1 MPIPNCFDPY
11 LRYAISTEFRY
22 FDSFD
27 PAARTFELFFLV
39 ELMKPGTE
47 DDNIATALNSYN
59 SSFHVKLGPAASS
72 SRYVTMRSRRAA
84 VVDLDQGAVDIWQAY
99 VSRVEL
105 SLPLPP
111 ETPES
116 QLHQRFPGV
125 GLARKVLIGV
135 LDDGCPFAAAQ
146 FLAAGGDA
154 TRVWAIWDQNPD
166 KRPVECKDGSGNDCL
181 FGHKPKDFKY
191 GLEFWRGSVP
201 AYGRVKK
208 QIGLNEWIEL
218 HKTPSDSI
226 DEDGCYADA
235 GGIDQHG
242 RYPDVGFRTLRF
254 RESHGAHVTD
264 VLAGRVPPSSRISQD
279 PANPPT
285 FGPDGDDASAADI
298 VFVQFP
304 ENCIRDAT
312 GVWLK
317 AYVVD
322 GIRYILSF
330 ADPKNVDTVIIN
342 VSYGP
347 STGPHNGTA
356 VLEEA
361 LTELVTWYDGVA
373 NKPKLEI
380 GLAVGNSYLTQG
392 HVNFIGN
399 TEEPGSVQWTWRLP
413 PDNTALCFAEV
424 WMSNADAG
432 GVKVTLTSPSGVVFT
447 STTVGATAGM
457 DGPIA
462 WGGDDTMWRLQVEPT
477 VAGSGIVAEHGDYT
491 ITIAGVVE
499 GAQVDAY
506 VARTDPNMDVYT
518 GAKLSYF
525 VDANWE
531 LTSSAEADCTYVNGE
546 FDNTGSLVSRYGTL
560 NGIATAES
568 PSVHVAGGYILSNAR
583 KSTYSSAGPARGGPF
598 TLRKGPDDVLI
609 CDESCALEGLLA
621 GGNRSGAVFRLI
633 GTSTAAPQL
642 ARWFA
647 DGGPPAPTDVPDPS
661 DVEAIEQR
669 GGGNVTSP

>member
-1 MPIPNCFDPY
+1 MPNPNCFDPY
-11 LRYAISTEFRY
+11 LRYAISTDFRY

-27 PAARTFELFFLV
+27 PEKTFELFFLL
-39 ELMKPGTE
+39 ELIKPGTE
-47 DDNIATALNSYN
+47 EDNIATALNSYS
-59 SSFHVKLGPAASS
+59 SSFHVKLGPATPN

-84 VVDLDQGAVDIWQAY
+84 VVDLDQRAVEIWEDY
-99 VSRVEL
+99 VARVEL

-116 QLHQRFPGV
+116 ELRIRRPVYGIFK
-125 GLARKVLIGV
+125 KVLIGV
-135 LDDGCPFAAAQ
+135 LDDGCPFAASQ
-146 FLAAGGDA
+146 FLVAGGDE
-154 TRVWAIWDQNPD
+154 TRVLAIWDQNPD
-166 KRPVECKDGSGNDCL
+166 RKPVKCKDGSGNDCL
-181 FGHKPKDFKY
+181 FGHKPKGFKY
-191 GLEFWRGSVP
+191 GLEFRRLSRP
-201 AYGRVKK
+201 AAGRSKK
-208 QIGLNEWIEL
+208 RIGLNEWIQL
-218 HKTPSDSI
+218 HSAPSGTI

-235 GGIDQHG
+235 DIIDANTG
-242 RYPDVGFRTLRF
+242 CYPDSGVRTLRY

-264 VLAGRVPPSSRISQD
+264 VFAGRVPPSSRISQD
-279 PANPPT
+279 PENPPT
-285 FGPDGDDASAADI
+285 FSPTNDAASAADI

-322 GIRYILSF
+322 GIRYILSW
-330 ADPKNVDTVIIN
+330 ADPNQVDTVIIN

-347 STGPHNGTA
+347 TTGPHNGTA

-361 LTELVTWYDGVA
+361 LIELVTWYDGVT

-380 GLAVGNSYLTQG
+380 GLAAGNSYLTLG
-392 HVNFIGN
+392 HVNFVGD
-399 TEEPGSVQWTWRLP
+399 TEEQTSVQWTWRLP
-413 PDNTALCFAEV
+413 PDNTALCFVEV
-424 WMSNADAG
+424 WMSNADAD
-432 GVKVTLTSPSGVVFT
+432 GVTVTLTSPSGVVFT
-447 STTVGATAGM
+447 STTAGATAGM
-457 DGPIA
+457 DGPFA
-462 WGGDDTMWRLQVEPT
+462 WGNDDTMWRLQVEPT
-477 VAGSGIVAEHGDYT
+477 VAGTGIVAEHGDYT
-491 ITIAGVVE
+491 ITVAGVAE

-525 VDANWE
+525 VDPNWE
-531 LTSSAEADCTYVNGE
+531 LTRSAEADCTYVDGE

-560 NGIATAES
+560 NGVATADDQN
-568 PSVHVAGGYILSNAR
+568 VHVAGGYILSNGR

-598 TLRKGPDDVLI
+598 TLRKGPDDVLV
-609 CDESCALEGLLA
+609 CDESCALQGLLA

-647 DGGPPAPTDVPDPS
+647 DGGPPAATDVPTTD
-661 DVEAIEQR
+661 EGIEQR
-669 GGGNVTSP
+669 GAGNVAPP